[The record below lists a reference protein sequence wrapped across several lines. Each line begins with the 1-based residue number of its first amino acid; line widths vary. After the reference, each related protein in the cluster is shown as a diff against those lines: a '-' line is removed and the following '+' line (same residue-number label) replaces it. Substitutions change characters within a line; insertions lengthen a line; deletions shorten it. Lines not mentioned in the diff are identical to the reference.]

1 MTHYHRSMEEN
12 MHARGDTAYTDRHCN

>member
-12 MHARGDTAYTDRHCN
+12 MHARGDTAYKDRHCN